1 MTTRLHLENCRLSNR
16 YDIHKLLGEGSYAEI
31 YLARDTLAAP
41 DSPFAWV
48 VIKALNVYLQ
58 GEPEPDL
65 ERTLIE
71 NLKNEAIALDLLRHP
86 NIVSRLG
93 HGTAKNIEGRIF
105 HYLILEY
112 LPGGDLSKLCKPNG
126 LPLDKVLYYL
136 EQVCAGLMHA
146 HEKGIIHRDIKPQNL
161 LLTADRQI
169 VKITDFGVV
178 RFADLDTP
186 VTLVGTNVY
195 APPEHNP
202 LIADGATNKIT
213 PAADIYSLAKTV
225 YVLLTGELP
234 KQFTGK
240 PITSLPERFEK
251 KPWAKHLLYVLEK
264 ATQSQPDKRYQTV
277 QSFWADLFRIKQSFM
292 PSSTSRDF
300 YEEEPET
307 LLANAKP
314 QARFSADFPL
324 QVIPQTPK
332 FETSYDLGQTEIT
345 QKVVA
350 NLDSTPITPNQR
362 SQILWGANRVASYPE
377 AEIVLPENKRSLP
390 SKFLRVVM
398 LVTVFAIALF
408 ATQYYLR
415 NFISVPT
422 NPERQTIKETIGI
435 STTDV
440 NIRPSPG
447 TQEPP
452 IGLLPKGSKARIL
465 DTKDNWYLIDV
476 IEYSRPK
483 NNQKDAD
490 KGWVNKKYIQ
500 IQGE

>member
-213 PAADIYSLAKTV
+213 P
-225 YVLLTGELP
+225 
-234 KQFTGK
+234 
-240 PITSLPERFEK
+240 
-251 KPWAKHLLYVLEK
+251 
-264 ATQSQPDKRYQTV
+264 
-277 QSFWADLFRIKQSFM
+277 
-292 PSSTSRDF
+292 
-300 YEEEPET
+300 
-307 LLANAKP
+307 
-314 QARFSADFPL
+314 
-324 QVIPQTPK
+324 
-332 FETSYDLGQTEIT
+332 
-345 QKVVA
+345 
-350 NLDSTPITPNQR
+350 
-362 SQILWGANRVASYPE
+362 
-377 AEIVLPENKRSLP
+377 
-390 SKFLRVVM
+390 
-398 LVTVFAIALF
+398 
-408 ATQYYLR
+408 
-415 NFISVPT
+415 
-422 NPERQTIKETIGI
+422 
-435 STTDV
+435 
-440 NIRPSPG
+440 
-447 TQEPP
+447 
-452 IGLLPKGSKARIL
+452 
-465 DTKDNWYLIDV
+465 
-476 IEYSRPK
+476 
-483 NNQKDAD
+483 
-490 KGWVNKKYIQ
+490 
-500 IQGE
+500 